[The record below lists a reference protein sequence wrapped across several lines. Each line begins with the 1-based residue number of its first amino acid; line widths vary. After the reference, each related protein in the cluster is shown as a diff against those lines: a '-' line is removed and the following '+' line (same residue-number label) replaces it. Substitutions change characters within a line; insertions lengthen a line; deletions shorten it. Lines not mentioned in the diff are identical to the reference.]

1 MKSLSVS
8 FTLGKESV
16 PKNINLKHNAREI
29 IARNIDKKKV
39 ADNITYIQEDVE
51 DSYNKLFGEAVI
63 EYNRKQSRPAR
74 HIKNYFKHILEGK
87 REEAYY
93 EAIVQF
99 GDVQTASCNSEIHI
113 SSDSLSCNYI
123 FSYNLNDDSLCYTTF
138 NIDYRSLGY
147 ENLKSHM
154 EILAFTNA
162 LVYKLGNNYSSEY
175 HNDNDNS
182 YKDYCIKYKYT
193 SEYKEKLKQE
203 IISKMP
209 LKKTH

>member
-1 MKSLSVS
+1 MRGGITKNMSVIGIIFLAVFAFGAYIVSIDEANKKAKEKQNEEQKIQIKELTESFIQSEFTDIIFKKIVTESSNSL
-8 FTLGKESV
+8 LD
-16 PKNINLKHNAREI
+16 A
-29 IARNIDKKKV
+29 
-39 ADNITYIQEDVE
+39 
-51 DSYNKLFGEAVI
+51 
-63 EYNRKQSRPAR
+63 
-74 HIKNYFKHILEGK
+74 
-87 REEAYY
+87 
-93 EAIVQF
+93 
-99 GDVQTASCNSEIHI
+99 IHI
-113 SSDSLSCNYI
+113 SNDSLSCNYI

-162 LVYKLGNNYSSEY
+162 LVYKLGNNYRSEY